1 VNSNLSA
8 IVLAGGKSSRMGR
21 DKSQLDFGGDSILG
35 RIVRELRL
43 VSADIVI
50 VAGPQGSPAPIEPI
64 PDVRIVHD
72 ARAFEGPLKALARGL
87 DAIEGELAFA
97 CSCDLP
103 LLDARVVAA
112 LCKMAGGYDAV
123 VPEVGGLLQ
132 PLHAVY
138 RKACAQAVAEMTARG
153 QTRMV
158 DIVDALS
165 VRIVPESELR
175 PLDPE
180 LLSFTNVNTPDEYR
194 NALRLMSSR

>member
-1 VNSNLSA
+1 MKSNLSA

-21 DKSQLDFGGDSILG
+21 DKSQLDFAGDSVLG
-35 RIVRELRL
+35 RIVRELRPL
-43 VSADIVI
+43 SADIVV
-50 VAGPQGSPAPIEPI
+50 VAAPQGSPAAIEAI

-72 ARAFEGPLKALARGL
+72 TRAFEGPLKALARGL

-112 LCKMAGGYDAV
+112 LCAMAGGYDAII
-123 VPEVGGLLQ
+123 PEVGGRLQ

-138 RKACAQAVAEMTARG
+138 RKACAQSVAEMVARG

-158 DIVDALS
+158 EIVDALS
-165 VRIVPESELR
+165 ARIVAESELR
-175 PLDPE
+175 PLDPK

-194 NALRLMSSR
+194 NALRLISSR